1 MNFLGVKM
9 SFKKNKY
16 QVIRKAINK
25 ELADF
30 CYQYFLNKR
39 AVARHLFD
47 NRYISPYTEYFGVW
61 NDPQVP
67 ETYSHYADIV
77 MDTLLQ
83 KVKPIMEE
91 KSGVKLS
98 ETYSYARI
106 YKKGDILERHKDR
119 YSCEIST
126 TMHLGGDEWS
136 IYLEPDASIGE
147 VKDGEYIPSDSKG
160 VEVKLKPGDML
171 MYRGCELEHWRDA
184 FEGTDCGQVF
194 LHYNDA
200 SGKDAKTNKFDK
212 RPIIGLPS
220 YFKNSI

>member
-1 MNFLGVKM
+1 M

-61 NDPQVP
+61 NDQQVP
-67 ETYSHYADIV
+67 ETYSHYADVV
-77 MDTLLQ
+77 METLLQ

-136 IYLEPDASIGE
+136 IFLEPSGE
-147 VKDGEYIPSDSKG
+147 LGRKG
-160 VEVKLKPGDML
+160 IEINLKPGDML

-194 LHYNDA
+194 LHYNDL
-200 SGKDAKTNKFDK
+200 SGENAESNKYDG

-220 YFKNSI
+220 YFKGA

>member
-1 MNFLGVKM
+1 M

-16 QVIRKAINK
+16 QVIKKAISK

-39 AVARHLFD
+39 EVARHLFD
-47 NRYISPYTEYFGVW
+47 VNYISPYTDYFGVW
-61 NDPQVP
+61 NDSQIPD
-67 ETYSHYADIV
+67 TYSHYADIV
-77 MDTLLQ
+77 METLLQ

-106 YKKGDILERHKDR
+106 YKKGDILHRHKDR

-147 VKDGEYIPSDSKG
+147 VKDGKYIPSDSKG

-171 MYRGCELEHWRDA
+171 MYRGCDLEHWRDA
-184 FEGTDCGQVF
+184 FKGNNCGQVF
-194 LHYNDA
+194 LHYND
-200 SGKDAKTNKFDK
+200 SDGKEAEKNKFDK
-212 RPIIGLPS
+212 RPMIGLPS
-220 YFKNSI
+220 WFKKT